1 MSRKPSPIE
10 WTRVLNRSAQGLVI
24 GTLCVVASGP
34 GFAQRLG
41 GSAPQSNQS
50 KTSQQPANP
59 APSSQRPPQ
68 QGFVSWAWWQDEAVK
83 KDLALTESQA
93 RSITRLYED
102 RARQMKPHS
111 DEFQKQL
118 EELDKMTRERTVD
131 VATYSIQVTRVEAL
145 RTELNKTRTVMLYSI
160 HRMLTPEQYQKLR
173 QIRDQRRS
181 GRGGGGT
188 R

>member
-1 MSRKPSPIE
+1 MH
-10 WTRVLNRSAQGLVI
+10 RSAQGLVI
-24 GTLCVVASGP
+24 GTLCLIASGP

-41 GSAPQSNQS
+41 GSAPQSNPS
-50 KTSQQPANP
+50 KTSQQPTTP
-59 APSSQRPPQ
+59 APASQRPPQ
-68 QGFVSWAWWQDEAVK
+68 QGRSDQFVPWEWWKDDVVK
-83 KDLALTESQA
+83 KELALTDSQA
-93 RSITRLYED
+93 RSITRLYEE

-145 RTELNKTRTVMLYSI
+145 RTELSKTRTVMLYSI
-160 HRMLTPEQYQKLR
+160 YRMLTPEQYQKLR

-181 GRGGGGT
+181 GRGGGST

>member
-1 MSRKPSPIE
+1 VDLFIE
-10 WTRVLNRSAQGLVI
+10 SQRAGARHRHPLRGRVRPR
-24 GTLCVVASGP
+24 LCPAS
-34 GFAQRLG
+34 G
-41 GSAPQSNQS
+41 GSAPPSNQS

-59 APSSQRPPQ
+59 APNSQRPPQ
-68 QGFVSWAWWQDEAVK
+68 QGRADQFVGWEWWKDDAVK
-83 KDLALTESQA
+83 KDLALTDSQA

-102 RARQMKPHS
+102 RARQMKTHS

-145 RTELNKTRTVMLYSI
+145 RTELSKTRTVMLYSI
-160 HRMLTPEQYQKLR
+160 YRMLTPEQYQKLR